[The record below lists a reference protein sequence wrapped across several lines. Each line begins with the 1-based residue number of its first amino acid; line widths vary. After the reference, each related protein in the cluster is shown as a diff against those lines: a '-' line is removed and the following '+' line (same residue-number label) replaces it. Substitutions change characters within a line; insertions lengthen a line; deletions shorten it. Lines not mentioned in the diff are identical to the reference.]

1 MREYFAVACKIPEG
15 NFVVIFPDLPDCVA
29 FADTLERA
37 PRAASTAL
45 ADYIEEA
52 QQNGESIPE
61 PSTSEAIQ
69 NDPLNVGCYI
79 FGVKA

>member
-37 PRAASTAL
+37 PRAASTAPGRL
-45 ADYIEEA
+45 HRGSAAERRID
-52 QQNGESIPE
+52 S
-61 PSTSEAIQ
+61 
-69 NDPLNVGCYI
+69 
-79 FGVKA
+79 